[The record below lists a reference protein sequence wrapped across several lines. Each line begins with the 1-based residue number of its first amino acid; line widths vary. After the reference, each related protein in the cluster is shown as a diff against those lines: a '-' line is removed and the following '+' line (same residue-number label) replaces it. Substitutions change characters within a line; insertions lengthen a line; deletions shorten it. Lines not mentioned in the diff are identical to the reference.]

1 MLANPT
7 LFGLDKE
14 EPGHVEDAVWEKA
27 SEVGSKTQFALQYAT
42 QTTPWNVPRYIAEGL
57 RWLAGPPDAT
67 LPATLSPAPE
77 QPEVAVAEVLEEVL
91 HA

>member
-7 LFGLDKE
+7 LFGLDQV

-27 SEVGSKTQFALQYAT
+27 SDVGSKAQFALQYAT
-42 QTTPWNVPRYIAEGL
+42 QEPQWNVPRYIAEGL
-57 RWLAGPPDAT
+57 RWLAEPPAAT
-67 LPATLSPAPE
+67 LPVKEPPAPE
-77 QPEVAVAEVLEEVL
+77 EPAAAIADELEEVV